1 MTPQLVHFGESAE
14 RQTDSNRLLD
24 LKRVLVDAA
33 RHDGLQPSDEVLE
46 HKVVKHFRFG
56 SESDNEVWFGDH
68 STTLGQ
74 IVIR

>member
-1 MTPQLVHFGESAE
+1 
-14 RQTDSNRLLD
+14 